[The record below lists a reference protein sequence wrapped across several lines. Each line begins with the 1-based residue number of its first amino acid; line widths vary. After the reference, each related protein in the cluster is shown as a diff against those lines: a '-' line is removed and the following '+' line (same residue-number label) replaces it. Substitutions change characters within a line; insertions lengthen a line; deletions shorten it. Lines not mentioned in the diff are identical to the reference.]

1 MGTTVTRAVR
11 EVAMEEPVLLAAV
24 TLGEAGE
31 QEVKAAEG

>member
-11 EVAMEEPVLLAAV
+11 EVVMEDHVRSATV
-24 TLGEAGE
+24 TLGEAEE

>member
-1 MGTTVTRAVR
+1 MGTTETKEVQ

>member
-1 MGTTVTRAVR
+1 MGTTVTRAAQ